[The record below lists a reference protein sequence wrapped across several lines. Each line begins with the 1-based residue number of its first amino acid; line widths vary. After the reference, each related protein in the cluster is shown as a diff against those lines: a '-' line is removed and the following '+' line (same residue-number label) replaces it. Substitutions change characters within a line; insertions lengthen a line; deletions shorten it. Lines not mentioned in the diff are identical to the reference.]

1 MMKEIVVFFCGQAF
15 GFLLIKLFN
24 LIKDHKK
31 ELQTNKQTFFHY
43 EPFYVEVKTGKYFC
57 LTDLIKEYGLD
68 KVRHLVAYGVFIN
81 ENEYEKLK
89 EFQSEIGCGKQT
101 KL

>member
-1 MMKEIVVFFCGQAF
+1 MIKELLFFFCGQAF
-15 GFLLIKLFN
+15 GLLLIKLFT
-24 LIKDHKK
+24 LIKNHKK

-43 EPFYVEVKTGKYFC
+43 EPFYVEVKTGKYFF

-89 EFQSEIGCGKQT
+89 KNQSEIGCGKQT